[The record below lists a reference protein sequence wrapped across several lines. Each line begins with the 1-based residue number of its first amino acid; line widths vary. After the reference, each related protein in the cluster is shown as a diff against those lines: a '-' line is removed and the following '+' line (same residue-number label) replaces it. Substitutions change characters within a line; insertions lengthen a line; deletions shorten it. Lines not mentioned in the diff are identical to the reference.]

1 MSAPAKAARR
11 RSREFALQALY
22 QWLLSKR
29 APKDIAADISE
40 FRGYDKCDALYFR
53 DLLDGAIADADKIEA
68 ALTPYLDRVL
78 AHVSP
83 VERAVLMI
91 ACCEFMRHP
100 EVPYRVIINEAVD
113 LTKDFGGTDG
123 HKYIN
128 GVLDKLAVTLREH
141 EVNDVR
147 EAREVREARG
157 TR

>member
-1 MSAPAKAARR
+1 MSVPAKAARR

-29 APKDIAADISE
+29 APKEIALDISE
-40 FRGYDKCDALYFR
+40 FRGYDKSDPLYFH
-53 DLLDGAIADADKIEA
+53 DLLEGAVADAEKIEA
-68 ALTPYLDRVL
+68 ALTPCIDRAL
-78 AHVSP
+78 AQVSP

-113 LTKDFGGTDG
+113 LTKSFGGTDG
-123 HKYIN
+123 HKYVN
-128 GVLDKLAVTLREH
+128 GVLDKLALTLREH

-147 EAREVREARG
+147 EARGAR
-157 TR
+157 

>member
-1 MSAPAKAARR
+1 MSVPAKAARR

-29 APKDIAADISE
+29 APKEIALDISE
-40 FRGYDKCDALYFR
+40 FRGYDKSDPLYFH
-53 DLLDGAIADADKIEA
+53 DLLEGAVADAEKIEA
-68 ALTPYLDRVL
+68 ALTPCIDRAL
-78 AHVSP
+78 AQVSP

-113 LTKDFGGTDG
+113 LTKSFGGTDG
-123 HKYIN
+123 HKYVN
-128 GVLDKLAVTLREH
+128 GVLDKLALSLREH

-147 EAREVREARG
+147 EARGAR
-157 TR
+157 